1 MKGACFLIVCGAAL
15 VGLAGCGENLAPGS
29 ADLTSYMPENLA
41 AVSLDSASVGL
52 RWEKSARL
60 ADTLLAGSIVQYGAV
75 RDTVSPT
82 VTSYAAT
89 GLASGGM
96 TFSVSALTRDARK
109 SSPVSIEWAPAKRF
123 AGAFRL
129 IEYNVA
135 HYDSISALHCGSRT
149 TNAFSLPIAAGNQPV
164 LDLYIEGISGDNLR
178 LKSASRFSQNWRVTP
193 ISSVTDSA
201 GSLDFYRKTFPG
213 ADTFSQT
220 EIQIQDN
227 HIYYVLVQ
235 GDNAGEWQYARLH
248 VRFLGGTFPNRTVL
262 VGVSLQ
268 RIAGVPFAC
277 GDSPGG
283 GPPMVANDHVS

>member
-1 MKGACFLIVCGAAL
+1 MKGACFFVVCGAVL
-15 VGLAGCGENLAPGS
+15 VGFTGCGENLAPAS
-29 ADLTSYMPENLA
+29 ADLTSYVPQNLA

-60 ADTLLAGSIVQYGAV
+60 VDTLLAGYIVQYGAV
-75 RDTVSPT
+75 RDTVART

-123 AGAFRL
+123 PGAFRL

-135 HYDSISALHCGSRT
+135 HFDSISGLHCGSRT
-149 TNAFSLPIAAGNQPV
+149 TNAFALPIAAGNQLV

-178 LKSASRFSQNWRVTP
+178 LKSASRFSQNWRVTL
-193 ISSVTDSA
+193 ISSVSDSA
-201 GSLDFYRKTFPG
+201 SSLDFYRKTFPG
-213 ADTFSQT
+213 ADTFSQV
-220 EIQIQDN
+220 EIEIQDN

-248 VRFLGGTFPNRTVL
+248 VRLLGGTFPNRTVL

-277 GDSPGG
+277 GGDPGA
-283 GPPMVANDHVS
+283 PPAAANDHVS